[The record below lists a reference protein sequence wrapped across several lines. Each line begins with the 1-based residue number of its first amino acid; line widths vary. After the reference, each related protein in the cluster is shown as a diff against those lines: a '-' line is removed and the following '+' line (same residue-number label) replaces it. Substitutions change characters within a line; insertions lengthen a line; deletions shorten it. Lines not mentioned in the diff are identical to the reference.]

1 MHWNSSKTK
10 RTSTKH
16 DLSWFNSVVGKV
28 KHTRAPQAIEIYQQR
43 KKEEIEERVKAEI
56 EENSAKT
63 PKEHMTIH
71 CRVVAEMWD
80 NEDNDIIAEVK
91 EAVEKQKNKP
101 KEEVGKD
108 DEGRSPEQYNQFA
121 KFPARDSMPA
131 HVAFLTE

>member
-16 DLSWFNSVVGKV
+16 DLTWFNSVVGKV
-28 KHTRAPQAIEIYQQR
+28 KHTRAPQAIEIYQQH

-63 PKEHMTIH
+63 PKERMTIRR
-71 CRVVAEMWD
+71 RVVAEMWD
-80 NEDNDIIAEVK
+80 NEDDDVIAEVK

-101 KEEVGKD
+101 KEEVGKE

-131 HVAFLTE
+131 HMAF